1 MEEISGSMIA
11 FWVSVTRECSLLP
24 LFWGWHR
31 QPHIRVMSVVSFW
44 FSCYLVRQ
52 FSISVLNAV
61 ILAGSLLFVQEIVSF
76 CDHER
81 NSCFMAAS
89 WATLSASCC
98 YNLHYSSFLI
108 LFMSGIGKS
117 SRLVTSNVM
126 PGLPV
131 NQLGC
136 LPCYR
141 RTILAGIAFPN
152 TVIMK

>member
-1 MEEISGSMIA
+1 
-11 FWVSVTRECSLLP
+11 
-24 LFWGWHR
+24 
-31 QPHIRVMSVVSFW
+31 MSVVSFW

-61 ILAGSLLFVQEIVSF
+61 ILAHSRIHFFFVQEIVSF

-89 WATLSASCC
+89 RATLSASCC

-126 PGLPV
+126 SGGLPV